1 MSNVFSRFENGVES
15 AVDAA
20 AGTVFK
26 SPIEPAQV
34 AKKAE
39 KQMKRNRLVGAG
51 RQYAP
56 TLYNVLVSAA
66 DDKRLF
72 GFYPTMAAE
81 IETYLMSKGTEAGL
95 DFDGRPLVRF
105 IVDEGLKK
113 GKFDVISDNV
123 SAAIIRKLREEEM
136 AYYGLAP
143 KPQSVATPGAF
154 QAASPAAAAVA
165 PVAPAASRAASPAA
179 SAPAAASAT
188 PSASRSAYPSA
199 SSAASPSLPQII
211 PPIMPGNAEAIAP
224 IVEVEIDSVET
235 DTARP
240 SMGNSSLV
248 DLKDNT
254 RYFLGLRNMTI
265 GRNQGNDIVLNDVN
279 ASRTHAQLNQDATG
293 TWKLSDLNSTNG
305 VLLNDRPV
313 HQALLADGDRIII
326 GLTTLE
332 FNA

>member
-1 MSNVFSRFENGVES
+1 MSNVFSRFENGVENV
-15 AVDAA
+15 VDTA

-56 TLYNVLVSAA
+56 TLYNVLVSGA

-81 IETYLMSKGTEAGL
+81 IETYLMAKGTEAGL

-105 IVDEGLKK
+105 MVDDGLKK
-113 GKFDVISDNV
+113 GKFDVISDSV
-123 SAAIIRKLREEEM
+123 SAAIIRRLREEEM
-136 AYYGLAP
+136 VYYGLAP
-143 KPQSVATPGAF
+143 KPEKPVA
-154 QAASPAAAAVA
+154 AASP
-165 PVAPAASRAASPAA
+165 ASPAA
-179 SAPAAASAT
+179 SPV
-188 PSASRSAYPSA
+188 
-199 SSAASPSLPQII
+199 L
-211 PPIMPGNAEAIAP
+211 PPIVPPPMPQRAEAVAP
-224 IVEVEIDSVET
+224 IVEVDIDSIET
-235 DTARP
+235 DMVRP
-240 SMGNSSLV
+240 SLGNAFFS

-254 RYFLGLRNMTI
+254 RYALGLRRMTI

-279 ASRTHAQLNQDATG
+279 ASRTHAELTQDATG
-293 TWKLSDLNSTNG
+293 VWKLTDMNSTNG
-305 VLLNDRPV
+305 ILLNDRPI
-313 HQALLADGDRIII
+313 HQALLTDGDRVTI

-332 FNA
+332 FHA